1 VKLALLILL
10 CGLALAVAG
19 TASPVPAE
27 AHPQLH
33 RACTNTLL
41 GHYYVGV
48 GHVRCRFAVRSAR
61 RMILGGTRPR
71 GWRCDLRARP
81 TFGTCKSRGRIFHW
95 AGAE

>member
-1 VKLALLILL
+1 MVMLVLTLALL
-10 CGLALAVAG
+10 AVYVV
-19 TASPVPAE
+19 SPTPPTPAE

-33 RACTNTLL
+33 RGCTNTLL

-48 GHVRCRFAVRSAR
+48 GHVKCRFAVRYAR
-61 RMILGGTRPR
+61 RMIRGGAKPT
-71 GWRCDLRARP
+71 GWRCDLRAAP